1 MESCVRVFGIH
12 GWITIRGESKMHTKT
27 HFIRLQT
34 GILAAWILMAGSMS
48 TAVAAVKYV
57 SPAGASPYNGNDW
70 SSAYSNLQDA
80 ITACLGE
87 SSTINVQ
94 TGRYA
99 LVAPLV
105 IGGATNLTFRG
116 GFTGSGLT
124 TTTNAPTTIFRA
136 SGDIRLLAA
145 TNSTLTFDSLTFT
158 NGFARENPTRGFT
171 IRLNNCVS
179 TFTNCVIR
187 DNQSNGSAD
196 GGQYGTGI
204 YAEKGALTLRDCL
217 FMNNL
222 DGEGNSQYGGAVYA
236 AGVAVT
242 SVNSRFIG
250 NTLQGNAAY
259 GGGFYL
265 ASCTNA
271 WIEGCSFVS
280 NTVYRMGAQ
289 GSGGG
294 ILASASPNLVITN
307 CTFEYG
313 NSDLRGSAIT
323 LTGNGQTTRISDCV
337 IRNQFFLFT
346 TGYVLGTEDV
356 YINTTSSVRFENT
369 ILANSGTHG
378 IYMDVNGSLVMTN
391 CLFAAQP
398 GHGIWA
404 TTGSVSLVNCTI
416 ADAGGWGV
424 TNGGGTVTILDSIL
438 WGNALGSVPTNR
450 LTMNNTCAQ
459 ADYSSSG
466 ANNLSSDP
474 LFFGGYYLSL
484 GGLPTQ
490 TANSPCRDIGS
501 VTAATRGLNALTT
514 RTDGTADDGA
524 SAVDL
529 GYHYPAAFTGNL
541 ANRVLYV
548 DAVNGND
555 VNDGWASGSGAL
567 KTLTAALGRAIDHST
582 IYISTGKY
590 NTALG
595 EVFPLTIQD
604 NNISLIGTNRAA
616 TVIDAGGSAVSRR
629 GLLSLSRGRLWIEGL
644 SITNGYTSAAGTS
657 ARQADGAGLHVL
669 SCQTV
674 ITNCI
679 VFNNRIH
686 TTTDQNANGQGIYV
700 AQGVLTIADSVV
712 DSNQNAITHIRSG
725 SGLYARDTQV
735 TLKNT
740 IFQKNTLGGNNACYG
755 GAVYLFRGSAWIEGC
770 TFATNGMTVNN
781 GSHLGGAIYATTTAP
796 LVLTNCTFT
805 GNGVMTGA
813 GSALALTGAGL
824 RATILNCRI
833 QNNTPAGNGGRD
845 VDLNAAGYVLFKD
858 TVIAS
863 GAALGIQQ
871 AGAASVLAMTNCL
884 VNNQPGHGIYVAS
897 GTTYVQNVT
906 SAGHTGWGLTNA
918 SGNVTIRDSIFWNNS
933 VGGIRNNTGTLTVN
947 YTTSQEIQ
955 TGTSNQVDN
964 PLFTAGFYLGDG
976 SPCINAGSAN
986 ASVYGLDTRSTRVD
1000 GTPDSG
1006 IVDLGYHYA
1015 ADSGGDDISNAVLYV
1030 SVNTGN
1036 NTNNGWSWSAPL
1048 KTLTAALG
1056 KAIDGSIIHIASGTY
1071 NTNSGEAFPLVLAD
1085 NNLTFRGTNR
1095 ADTIVDGS
1103 GSNRIFEATS
1113 KGILRFEHLTVT
1125 NGYAYNKVGAGFY
1138 LSGCQTTIT
1147 NCTIVRNRLNAGA
1160 EYLGDK
1166 GGGIFAQ
1173 NGTLTLVDCDVAG
1186 QYNTDGYYKF
1196 GSGLYATN
1204 VVLTVR
1210 NVSFQRN
1217 SLATSNPSFGAGVY
1231 MGGGSAIFTDCL
1243 FATNSTDYGG
1253 GLYANGVSPLILS
1266 NCTFVGNVATRGYN
1280 GGALYLSGGEVTAS
1294 KCDIRRNTNSAGA
1307 ATVYLDASGA
1317 ASFSHSTLANN
1328 SGVGFFRT
1336 GSGALN
1342 LTNCLIFAQ
1351 SNDAMRVATGTVS
1364 ISSSTFANNLG
1375 WGVTNTAGTVTVKNS
1390 VVWGNTSG
1398 GITNATVSYTD
1409 SQEVNA
1415 GTGNLNTDPRF
1426 KDAAVFDFSLKP
1438 GSPCV
1443 NEGDNEVW
1451 METGVDLA
1459 GAKRRFEAY
1468 VDMGAFESRGARG
1481 SILSIR

>member
-1 MESCVRVFGIH
+1 MSANPNFQIH
-12 GWITIRGESKMHTKT
+12 NRII
-27 HFIRLQT
+27 
-34 GILAAWILMAGSMS
+34 AAMALL
-48 TAVAAVKYV
+48 VAMMGNPVQAATKYV
-57 SPAGASPYNGNDW
+57 TPTGASPYDGNDW
-70 SSAYSNLQDA
+70 ASAYSNLQDA
-80 ITACLGE
+80 ITACLVE
-87 SSTINVQ
+87 ASTINVQ
-94 TGRYA
+94 TGQYA
-99 LVAPLV
+99 LVTPLV
-105 IGGATNLTFRG
+105 IGGATNLALRG

-124 TTTNAPTTIFRA
+124 TTTNAPTTIYRA
-136 SGDIRLLAA
+136 SGNIRLLAA

-158 NGFARENPTRGFT
+158 NGFARETSTRGFT

-196 GGQYGTGI
+196 SGQYGTGI

-222 DGEGNSQYGGAVYA
+222 DGEANSQYGGAVYA
-236 AGVAVT
+236 VGVAVT
-242 SVNSRFIG
+242 SVSSRFIG
-250 NTLQGNAAY
+250 NTLQGNAAH
-259 GGGFYL
+259 GGGLYL
-265 ASCTNA
+265 ATCTNA
-271 WIEGCSFVS
+271 WIEGCAFIS
-280 NTVYRMGAQ
+280 NTVYRLGGN

-294 ILASASPNLVITN
+294 IHANASPNLVITN

-337 IRNQFFLFT
+337 IRNQFSFFT

-356 YINTTSSVRFENT
+356 YINTTNSVRFENT

-424 TNGGGTVTILDSIL
+424 TNGGGTVTVLDSIL
-438 WGNALGSVPTNR
+438 WGNALGSVPINR

-466 ANNLSSDP
+466 ANNINTDP

-484 GGLPTQ
+484 SGLPTQ
-490 TANSPCRDIGS
+490 TASSPCRDAGS
-501 VTAATRGLNALTT
+501 VTASTRGLSARTT
-514 RTDGTADDGA
+514 RTDGTVDDGA

-541 ANRVLYV
+541 ANRTLYV
-548 DAVNGND
+548 DAVNGD
-555 VNDGWASGSGAL
+555 DLNDGLTPGSGAL
-567 KTLTAALGRAIDHST
+567 KTLTAALGRAIDHTT

-595 EVFPLTIQD
+595 EVFPLSTQD
-604 NNISLIGTNRAA
+604 NNVSLIGTNRAA

-629 GLLSLSRGRLWIEGL
+629 GLLSLSRGRLWIEGM
-644 SITNGYTSAAGTS
+644 SITNGYTSASGAN
-657 ARQADGAGLHVL
+657 ARQADGGGLYVL

-686 TTTDQNANGQGIYV
+686 TTTDADARGQGLYV
-700 AQGVLTIADSVV
+700 AQGVLTIADSIV
-712 DSNQNAITHIRSG
+712 DSNQNAISHARSG

-740 IFQKNTLGGNNACYG
+740 IFQNNTLGGSSASYG
-755 GAVYLFRGSAWIEGC
+755 GAVYLYRGNAWIDGC
-770 TFATNGMTVNN
+770 TFATNGMTLNN
-781 GSHLGGAIYATTTAP
+781 GSHLGGAIYATGTAP

-805 GNGVMTGA
+805 GNGVRTGA

-824 RATILNCRI
+824 RGSILNCRI

-871 AGAASVLAMTNCL
+871 AGTASVLAMTNCL

-947 YTTSQEIQ
+947 YTTSQELQ
-955 TGTSNQVDN
+955 TGTSNQVAS
-964 PLFTAGFYLGDG
+964 PSFVSGFYLGDG
-976 SPCINAGSAN
+976 SPCIDAGSAN
-986 ASVYGLDTRSTRVD
+986 ASVYGLDTRSTRAD
-1000 GTPDSG
+1000 GTLDSG
-1006 IVDLGYHYA
+1006 IVDLGYHFTA
-1015 ADSGGDDISNAVLYV
+1015 GGGGDDLSNAVLYV
-1030 SVNTGN
+1030 SVNSGN

-1103 GSNRIFEATS
+1103 GSNRIIEATS
-1113 KGILRFEHLTVT
+1113 RGVLLFEHLTVT

-1138 LSGCQTTIT
+1138 LFGCQTTIT

-1173 NGTLTLVDCDVAG
+1173 NGNLTLVDCDIAG

-1204 VVLTVR
+1204 VALTVR

-1217 SLATSNPSFGAGVY
+1217 SLTTSNPSFGAGVY
-1231 MGGGSAIFTDCL
+1231 AGGGSAIFTDCL
-1243 FATNSTDYGG
+1243 FATNSTDVGG

-1280 GGALYLSGGEVTAS
+1280 GGALYLSGGAVTAS
-1294 KCDIRRNTNSAGA
+1294 NCDIRWNTNSTGGA
-1307 ATVYLDASGA
+1307 TIYLDSSGA

-1328 SGVGFFRT
+1328 SGAGFFRM
-1336 GSGALN
+1336 GSGELN

-1351 SNDAMRVATGTVS
+1351 SNHAVRVTTGTVS
-1364 ISSSTFANNLG
+1364 IRSCTFANNSG
-1375 WGVTNTAGTVTVKNS
+1375 WGVTNSAGTVTVKNS
-1390 VVWGNTSG
+1390 VVWGNTEG
-1398 GITNATVSYTD
+1398 GIQNATVSYTD

-1415 GTGNLNTDPRF
+1415 GTGNLNTDPFF
-1426 KDAAVFDFSLKP
+1426 KDAALLDFSLKVS
-1438 GSPCV
+1438 SPCV
-1443 NEGDNEVW
+1443 NKGDNEDW
-1451 METGVDLA
+1451 METGFDLA
-1459 GAKRRFEAY
+1459 GAKRRISAY
-1468 VDMGAFESRGARG
+1468 VDMGAFESSDARG
-1481 SILSIR
+1481 SIFMVR